1 MGLAALDRIRRQ
13 VEGRAKDI
21 PNNHLEDCHGTQ
33 VRCPHFGIYGK
44 GGGLTGTVGLTVG
57 TPVGVGDGDR
67 RTGEE
72 GPHS

>member
-1 MGLAALDRIRRQ
+1 MSPFWQ
-13 VEGRAKDI
+13 
-21 PNNHLEDCHGTQ
+21 
-33 VRCPHFGIYGK
+33 YGK
-44 GGGLTGTVGLTVG
+44 GGGLTGTVGLMVG